1 MNNKG
6 TSLLELLLV
15 IVIIAL
21 LLKVSIPKIIGTK
34 EVNDTINNVV
44 NEVDENPTTDD
55 NTSNES
61 GINAV
66 KMAGIRDSAIMIA
79 RLAETNYSTQVLLG
93 NESSIE
99 CSDIARISDD
109 YEYCKVD
116 YDENGVANVSIK
128 GKANGRFSNIICSG
142 TKGNMNCTK

>member
-1 MNNKG
+1 MNNRG

-44 NEVDENPTTDD
+44 EEVVDNPTTED
-55 NTSNES
+55 NTSSES

-66 KMAGIRDSAIMIA
+66 KIAGIKDSAIMIA
-79 RLAETNYSTQVLLG
+79 RLAEDNYSTQVLLG
-93 NESSIE
+93 NEKSLE

-116 YDENGVANVSIK
+116 YDENGTAKITLVGKYK
-128 GKANGRFSNIICSG
+128 GKFSGITCSG
-142 TKGNMNCTK
+142 TKDNMNCIK

>member
-1 MNNKG
+1 MNNRG
-6 TSLLELLLV
+6 TSLLELLLI

-44 NEVDENPTTDD
+44 EEVNDNPTTDD
-55 NTSNES
+55 NTNES

-66 KMAGIRDSAIMIA
+66 KIAGIRDSAIIIA
-79 RLAETNYSTQVLLG
+79 KLAEDNYSTQILLG
-93 NESSIE
+93 NDKNIE

-116 YDENGVANVSIK
+116 YDENGVAKIELK
-128 GKANGRFSNIICSG
+128 GKPNGRFSNIICNG
-142 TKGNMNCTK
+142 TKDNMNCTK